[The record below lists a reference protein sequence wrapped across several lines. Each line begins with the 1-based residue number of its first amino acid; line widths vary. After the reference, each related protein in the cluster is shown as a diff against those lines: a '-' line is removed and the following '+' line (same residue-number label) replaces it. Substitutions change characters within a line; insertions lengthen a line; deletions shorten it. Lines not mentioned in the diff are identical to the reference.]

1 MFFCYILCSL
11 NEKYLNGT
19 YIGFTDDPLHRI
31 RQHNGEIKGG
41 AKFTKRRRPWKLI
54 LVISN
59 FPNKIA
65 ALKFEWAWQNPFCSN
80 FIKEDI
86 ENKLIIPK
94 MNKKKL
100 QVYYNSIKFKL
111 EVLNVLINSKVFERI
126 NLNINIFD
134 NSPDDDFFITDIL
147 QSNMTKII
155 NNINFEEFKIIM
167 NKNKNE
173 NNLEGEYLNENI
185 DKELLSFEGLN
196 IPDKC
201 LICEELFNIY
211 DCKKNKEKNGNL
223 SESSEGMLVEN
234 CINEENEKK
243 EKNDKKEF
251 IVKCQICK
259 SPFHMICLAN
269 YELEK
274 NNDIYNL
281 VPKKA
286 DCFVCGKTFIW
297 SEWVKNYTDQY
308 KK

>member
-211 DCKKNKEKNGNL
+211 NCKKNKEKNGNPP
-223 SESSEGMLVEN
+223 ESSEGMLVEN

-243 EKNDKKEF
+243 EKNDKK
-251 IVKCQICK
+251 
-259 SPFHMICLAN
+259 
-269 YELEK
+269 
-274 NNDIYNL
+274 
-281 VPKKA
+281 
-286 DCFVCGKTFIW
+286 
-297 SEWVKNYTDQY
+297 
-308 KK
+308 

>member
-11 NEKYLNGT
+11 NEKYLYGT
-19 YIGFTDDPLHRI
+19 YIGFTDNPLHRI

-100 QVYYNSIKFKL
+100 LIYYNSIKFKL
-111 EVLNVLINSKVFERI
+111 EVLNILINSKVFERI
-126 NLNINIFD
+126 NLNIYIFD
-134 NSPDDDFFITDIL
+134 NFPLDDICISDIL
-147 QSNMTKII
+147 KSNMTKII

-173 NNLEGEYLNENI
+173 NNLGEKNLDESI
-185 DKELLSFEGLN
+185 DKELLSYDGLN

-201 LICEELFNIY
+201 LICEESFNFG
-211 DCKKNKEKNGNL
+211 DNNNKNEKNGNY
-223 SESSEGMLVEN
+223 SDASEGMLAEN
-234 CINEENEKK
+234 NVNEENAQK
-243 EKNDKKEF
+243 EKNDTKEY

-274 NNDIYNL
+274 NNDIFNL

-286 DCFVCGKTFIW
+286 DCFVCGKSFIW
-297 SEWVKNYTDQY
+297 GDWVRNYTSSI
-308 KK
+308 